1 MSIQEQ
7 GDSPKKRYGMV
18 IDVNRCVGCHT
29 CTISCK
35 HANDTMPGV
44 QWRSV
49 LDVEKG
55 EFPDVERF
63 FLVVGCQHCAE
74 PPCVPVC
81 PSGAT
86 YQRDDGLIAMDYDL
100 CIGCGY
106 CAVACPYQARTL
118 AHEMKFAF
126 GKATVQEQHSAH
138 PERIGVAQKCT
149 FCIDRVDEANE
160 RGLTPGVDLEV
171 TPVCS
176 ASCIAKAIRFGDFAD
191 PASEVSQL
199 VAEHASFQLNDFLGT
214 DPQIKYLYEVPNAIP
229 GRTETAPTDDELR
242 DLNNPLAGPLQEFWD
257 YRAAMN
263 FIMGGMGS
271 GFIMLASLLALAGFV
286 PLVTLGQAAPI
297 GGVAIMIGLFFVL
310 LEIGRKLRAFK
321 VMRRPSTS
329 WMTREVYVVIVLY
342 PLLALIWWQ
351 PSRPA
356 AAALALTAAV
366 FLVCQARILYA
377 GKGIP
382 AWRAPLMPWMICVS
396 GLSEGGGLALLASAV
411 TGATINSGAIEVFA
425 ASAVIAMIVLWF
437 AYIGTAKNNWIPSLA
452 RDVLKTLTPIYVGAL
467 GAALIALWLGGAQ
480 AGATLTAIAGVL
492 LIAAGALWKLVVIT
506 RASYQQ
512 GFILPKVPQRGS
524 GSYAAP
530 HRPAGL
536 SVRAPV

>member
-1 MSIQEQ
+1 MSTLEQ
-7 GDSPKKRYGMV
+7 GDRPKKRYGMV
-18 IDVNRCVGCHT
+18 VDVNRCVGCHT

-35 HANDTMPGV
+35 HANDTTPDV

-49 LDVEKG
+49 LDVEQG
-55 EFPDVERF
+55 EYPSVERF

-81 PSGAT
+81 PTGAT
-86 YQRDDGLIAMDYDL
+86 YQRDDGLVAMDYDL

-106 CAVACPYQARTL
+106 CAIACPYQARTL
-118 AHEMKFAF
+118 AHEMKFPF
-126 GKATVQEQHSAH
+126 GKATVQEQHTEH

-199 VAEHASFQLNDFLGT
+199 VAERASFQLNDFLGT
-214 DPQIKYLYEVPNAIP
+214 DPQIKYLYEVPNSIP
-229 GRTETAPTDDELR
+229 GRAETAPTDDELR
-242 DLNNPLAGPLQEFWD
+242 DPNNPLAGPLQTLWD
-257 YRAAMN
+257 FRAAMN
-263 FIMGGMGS
+263 FMMGGMGS
-271 GFIMLASLLALAGFV
+271 GFITLASLLALAGFI
-286 PLVTLGQAAPI
+286 PLATLGQAAPI
-297 GGVAIMIGLFFVL
+297 GGVAIAIGLFFVM

-342 PLLALIWWQ
+342 PLLALVWWQ
-351 PSRPA
+351 PSRAA
-356 AAALALTAAV
+356 AAALALVAAA

-382 AWRAPLMPWMICVS
+382 AWRAPLIPWMICMS
-396 GLSEGGGLALLASAV
+396 GLSEGAGLVLLASDV
-411 TGATINSGAIEVFA
+411 TGATIRGGTIGIIAGTAAIVM
-425 ASAVIAMIVLWF
+425 IALWL
-437 AYIGTAKNNWIPSLA
+437 AYVGTAKSNRIPPLA
-452 RDVLKTLTPIYVGAL
+452 RDALKTLTPVYVGAQC
-467 GAALIALWLGGAQ
+467 AALIGLWLSSAQ
-480 AGATLTAIAGVL
+480 SGATLSAIAGVL

-530 HRPAGL
+530 HRVGGL